1 MHFQE
6 RQLLHRAIQF
16 ATAAHQGQKRKGSGL
31 DYICHPMEVLQILT
45 QCNASLPVLIAG
57 VLHDTIE
64 DTPVTAQQIHD
75 AFGPQV
81 TALVLHHSE
90 DKGQSW
96 KARKTAAIHQA
107 QAGTLDCKLLIAA
120 DKVSNLRSTA
130 DDYQK
135 MGDALWQLFRAGRDE
150 ISWYYRVHAG
160 GPAGAAASPPQRRTV
175 RRDGTALSAGLWP
188 GAGSRHKRI
197 TTLKTGR
204 QNSGST

>member
-75 AFGPQV
+75 TFGPQV

-107 QAGTLDCKLLIAA
+107 QTGTLDCKLLIAA

-150 ISWYYRVHAG
+150 ISWYYRSMLEALQELQHHPHSAELYAEMAQLYQQVF
-160 GPAGAAASPPQRRTV
+160 GPAPEAATRESQR
-175 RRDGTALSAGLWP
+175 
-188 GAGSRHKRI
+188 
-197 TTLKTGR
+197 
-204 QNSGST
+204 

>member
-96 KARKTAAIHQA
+96 KARKTAAINQA
-107 QAGTLDCKLLIAA
+107 QTGTLDCKLLIAA

-150 ISWYYRVHAG
+150 ISWYYRSMLEALQELQHHPHSAELYAEMAQLYQQVF
-160 GPAGAAASPPQRRTV
+160 GPATEPATIESHG
-175 RRDGTALSAGLWP
+175 
-188 GAGSRHKRI
+188 
-197 TTLKTGR
+197 
-204 QNSGST
+204 

>member
-31 DYICHPMEVLQILT
+31 DYICHPLEVLQILT

-64 DTPVTAQQIHD
+64 DTPATAQQIHD

-107 QAGTLDCKLLIAA
+107 QTGTLDCKLLIAA

-150 ISWYYRVHAG
+150 ISWYYRSMLEALQELEHHPHSAELYAEMAQLYQQVF
-160 GPAGAAASPPQRRTV
+160 GPATEPATIESHG
-175 RRDGTALSAGLWP
+175 
-188 GAGSRHKRI
+188 
-197 TTLKTGR
+197 
-204 QNSGST
+204 

>member
-31 DYICHPMEVLQILT
+31 DYICHPLEVLQILT

-150 ISWYYRVHAG
+150 ISWYYRSMLDALQELEHHPHSAELYAEMAQLYQQVF
-160 GPAGAAASPPQRRTV
+160 GPATEPATIESRR
-175 RRDGTALSAGLWP
+175 
-188 GAGSRHKRI
+188 
-197 TTLKTGR
+197 
-204 QNSGST
+204 

>member
-31 DYICHPMEVLQILT
+31 DYICHPLEVLQILT

-107 QAGTLDCKLLIAA
+107 QTGTLDCKLLIAA

-150 ISWYYRVHAG
+150 ISWYYRSMLEALQELQHHPHSAELYAEMAQLYQQVF
-160 GPAGAAASPPQRRTV
+160 GPATEPATRESQR
-175 RRDGTALSAGLWP
+175 
-188 GAGSRHKRI
+188 
-197 TTLKTGR
+197 
-204 QNSGST
+204 

>member
-31 DYICHPMEVLQILT
+31 DYICHPLEVLQILT

-107 QAGTLDCKLLIAA
+107 QTGTLDCKLLIAA

-150 ISWYYRVHAG
+150 ISWYYQSMLEALQELQHHPHSAELYAEMAQLYQQVF
-160 GPAGAAASPPQRRTV
+160 GPATEPATIESHG
-175 RRDGTALSAGLWP
+175 
-188 GAGSRHKRI
+188 
-197 TTLKTGR
+197 
-204 QNSGST
+204 

>member
-150 ISWYYRVHAG
+150 ISWYYRSMLEALQELQHHPHSAELYAEMAQLYQQVFD
-160 GPAGAAASPPQRRTV
+160 PAPEAATRESQR
-175 RRDGTALSAGLWP
+175 
-188 GAGSRHKRI
+188 
-197 TTLKTGR
+197 
-204 QNSGST
+204 